1 MPSKRAKIRT
11 RTLIGKARA
20 YGVENVKK
28 LSNKALLKIVNRH
41 NINKKLVRIF
51 KTLSK
56 KAVFTNKELDN
67 AIDLNELSHGE
78 LKEIAKRRMIKN
90 YGVMSQNKLYYT
102 LVKSDKSP
110 LEDSYLK
117 HLKVTLD
124 SDIDARINH
133 IRLLTTKLDN
143 KLTNIERAEIYEELN
158 ELKKKYD
165 DAAD

>member
-1 MPSKRAKIRT
+1 MKSYLHINSKRAKIRR
-11 RTLIGKARA
+11 RTLIRKARA

-41 NINKKLVRIF
+41 SINKKLVCIF
-51 KTLSK
+51 KTLGK
-56 KAVFTNKELDN
+56 KAVFTNNELDN

-90 YGVMSQNKLYYT
+90 YGVMSKNKLYYT

-117 HLKVTLD
+117 HSKVTTD
-124 SDIDARINH
+124 SDIGARINH

-143 KLTNIERAEIYEELN
+143 KLTNIERA
-158 ELKKKYD
+158 
-165 DAAD
+165 